1 MDKLYNHLQQLH
13 SVPDPDSLSY
23 TQENIIEDLKDKVT
37 QSMQF
42 NHLDQPFT
50 EVEIRAA
57 VKSLKNKKSPG
68 LDRIRSENVKV

>member
-1 MDKLYNHLQQLH
+1 VDKLYNHLQQLH